1 MTASQK
7 DESPIDALSTEG
19 LEALL
24 ESDDLSPVEVSSSD
38 CTGDMWTVDDAIK
51 KLGIT
56 KRTVLRKIKN
66 GELTGFKV
74 PGVYGQE
81 WRLYPIVGT
90 GDLSPVTSGPGDR
103 QLVTSDSV
111 DMIDELRSQII
122 GLKSENSALQK
133 DLQAA
138 NWRNGYLE
146 AQTELK
152 NEQIKL
158 LTESKHNEQQSF
170 FARFS
175 NWFFGRR

>member
-24 ESDDLSPVEVSSSD
+24 EGDDLSPVEVSSSD
-38 CTGDMWTVDDAIK
+38 PAGDMWTVDDAIK

-66 GELTGFKV
+66 GEITGYKV

-81 WRLYPIVGT
+81 WRLYPVVAT
-90 GDLSPVTSGPGDR
+90 GDLSPVTSEPGDR
-103 QLVTSDSV
+103 KLVTSNSAEIV
-111 DMIDELRSQII
+111 EELRSQISE
-122 GLKSENSALQK
+122 LKSINSSLQK
-133 DLQAA
+133 DLQSA

-146 AQTELK
+146 AQTQVKDEH
-152 NEQIKL
+152 IKL
-158 LTESKHNEQQSF
+158 LTDSQQKEQPGLLV
-170 FARFS
+170 RFS
-175 NWFFGRR
+175 RWFLGSR